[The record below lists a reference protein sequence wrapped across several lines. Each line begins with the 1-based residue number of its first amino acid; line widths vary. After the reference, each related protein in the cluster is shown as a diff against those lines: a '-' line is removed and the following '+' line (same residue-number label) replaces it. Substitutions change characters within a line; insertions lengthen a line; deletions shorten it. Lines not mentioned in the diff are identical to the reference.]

1 LQRAGVKQVVGLST
15 QSSGYQQEAAERL
28 HLPYLLVSDEKLAFT
43 HTLNLPTFDFEGETL
58 IKRLT
63 LIVDYAAITH
73 VLYPVFPPDKSAADT
88 LAWIK
93 QHPVA
98 G

>member
-1 LQRAGVKQVVGLST
+1 VFGLSAQT
-15 QSSGYQQEAAERL
+15 SSYQQEAAQRL
-28 HLPYLLVSDEKLAFT
+28 QLPYLLVSDEKLSFA
-43 HTLNLPTFDFEGETL
+43 HALNLPTFVFEGETL

-63 LIVDYAAITH
+63 LIVDNGVITH

-93 QHPVA
+93 QHPLA
-98 G
+98 D